1 MVPVIAQIEYVLSLL
16 FSGVVFCLYLP
27 RRRYWYLF
35 LLLVIAGTEGVW
47 FFHRISPLATYF
59 LMFVAVCGG
68 LMVIFEINIWQSLF
82 LATCTFCTQHL
93 SYKSNLLMVSLI
105 NLNLRASPWY
115 YFYYL
120 LWILAV
126 DVVVYFSFGRRLK
139 RYPEIRIN
147 ERLMIFVSLLVVITA
162 IALSYFTQDVV
173 IATNSLPLTIG
184 TNLYAILS
192 CISGLVISFMN
203 TDNRELINENKSL
216 ELLLSEDKKRYEAAK
231 TSAESVAIR
240 YHDLKHRM
248 QDAGVSHEEQAD
260 FKKEAELYESVY
272 FTNSKA
278 LDVLLY
284 EKSKTCAAK
293 NIQLTVVADG
303 QLLAFMK
310 SYEIYSLFGNLL
322 DNAIESLSDDLEKE
336 NRNIKL
342 SIVPLREN
350 IVVSVENYCSKS
362 LKMVNGLPQTTKGDK
377 GAHGFGLKSCRNL
390 AERYGGYFKCSV
402 DHHIFKATVLFP
414 ASLNQKPAVL
424 PQTGSER

>member
-1 MVPVIAQIEYVLSLL
+1 MIPFIAQIEYVLSLL

-35 LLLVIAGTEGVW
+35 LLVVIAGMEGVW

-59 LMFVAVCGG
+59 LMFLALFGG
-68 LMVIFEINIWQSLF
+68 LMLIFEINIWQSLF
-82 LATCTFCTQHL
+82 LVTCTFCTQHL
-93 SYKSNLLMVSLI
+93 SYKLNLLMISLI
-105 NLNLRASPWY
+105 DFNLRSSLWY
-115 YFYYL
+115 YLFYL
-120 LWILAV
+120 LWIFAV
-126 DVVVYFSFGRRLK
+126 DLMVYFSFGRRLK
-139 RYPEIRIN
+139 RYPDIRIN
-147 ERLMIFVSLLVVITA
+147 ERLMIFVSLLVAITA

-192 CISGLVISFMN
+192 CLAGLVISFMN
-203 TDNRELINENKSL
+203 TDNRELINENKTL
-216 ELLLSEDKKRYEAAK
+216 ELLLSEDKKHYEAAK
-231 TSAESVAIR
+231 ASAESVAIR

-248 QDAGVSHEEQAD
+248 QDPGVSQEEQAD
-260 FKKEAELYESVY
+260 FKKEAELNESIY

-284 EKSKTCAAK
+284 EKAKTCALK

-303 QLLAFMK
+303 RLLAFMK

-322 DNAIESLSDDLEKE
+322 DNAIESLNNEPAKE

-342 SIVPLREN
+342 SIVQVRN
-350 IVVSVENYCSKS
+350 NVVVSVENYCSRE
-362 LKMVNGLPQTTKGDK
+362 LVMVNGLPQTTKGDK
-377 GAHGFGLKSCRNL
+377 EAHGFGLKSCRNL
-390 AERYGGYFKCSV
+390 AKRYDGYFKCNL

-414 ASLNQKPAVL
+414 ISADKGPS
-424 PQTGSER
+424 QTVQS